1 MVPANQ
7 IIHLSDRAFWD
18 VDMSKMDYEKNAAY
32 IIRKVFERGS
42 LEDTLE
48 AWAYYGDEKTKEALL
63 TAPYL
68 MEKTLRFAS
77 LLFDVPISAFTCYT
91 TKQYHPLS

>member
-1 MVPANQ
+1 MIPANQ
-7 IIHLSDRAFWD
+7 IMQLSPRAFWD

-42 LEDTLE
+42 LKDVLE
-48 AWAYYGDEKTKEALL
+48 VWTYYGDEKAKEALL

-68 MEKTLRFAS
+68 MEKTMYFVS
-77 LLFDVPISAFTCYT
+77 KLFDVPLSSFKCFTT
-91 TKQYHPLS
+91 RQYHPLS